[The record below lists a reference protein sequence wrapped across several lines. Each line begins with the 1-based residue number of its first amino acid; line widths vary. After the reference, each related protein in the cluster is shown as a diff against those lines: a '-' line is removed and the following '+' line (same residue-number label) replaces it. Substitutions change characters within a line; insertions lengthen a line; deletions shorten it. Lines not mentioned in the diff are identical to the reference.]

1 VPIFFLFCKPLLT
14 FSPTDAQ
21 YFFFLFSS
29 FFSFNIRQ
37 QSCKLINWD
46 YQIFKNMSFDDAFLY
61 TQSVDQQP
69 VASLNC
75 KDVKNSFYYYQ
86 QEDKISIVPEV
97 RIN

>member
-1 VPIFFLFCKPLLT
+1 
-14 FSPTDAQ
+14 
-21 YFFFLFSS
+21 
-29 FFSFNIRQ
+29 
-37 QSCKLINWD
+37 
-46 YQIFKNMSFDDAFLY
+46 MSFDDAFLY